1 MAIIAFT
8 KTKEDYGWMSN
19 MSAHLVRYKGEW
31 FPTAEHLFQ
40 FMRYEGMKPILLNN
54 KRDAVEWVDEARIKK
69 EILETANPLVAKK
82 IAQKYRKLWTTT
94 KEHDIAIMN
103 KVVRWKLAF
112 HSEFIR
118 MLIATGDETIIEDAS
133 DRASGSGKLWG
144 AALQEDGTWD
154 GENNLG
160 HIWMKVREDLKQVLI
175 L

>member
-1 MAIIAFT
+1 MADIAFN
-8 KTKEDYGWMSN
+8 KTKEDFGWMSN

-40 FMRYEGMKPILLNN
+40 FMRYEGMTPILLEN
-54 KRDAVEWVDEARIKK
+54 KRGAVEWLDEARIKN
-69 EILETANPLVAKK
+69 EVLETPSPLIAKR
-82 IAQKYRKLWTTT
+82 IAKKYRKYWTTT
-94 KEHDIAIMN
+94 TEHDVKIMN
-103 KVVRWKLAF
+103 KVVRWKLAY

-118 MLIATGDETIIEDAS
+118 MLLATGDELIVEDAS

-144 AALQEDGTWD
+144 AARQEDGTWD

-160 HIWMKVREDLKQVLI
+160 KIWMKVREDLKQVLI